1 MDVDQ
6 ALKAANPLGRTQFL
20 IFTASVLMNVE
31 TGMVV
36 LSHVFLAEVPP
47 HYCSRNSTYLLN
59 DSAPTDGSNYAE
71 CKEYVNPISSS
82 ETQTC
87 TSGWVYDVEITGQS
101 IVSEWDLVCDKD
113 FLPGLSQSLLLTGFG
128 LGSVI
133 GGPLADTYG
142 RRPTIIGAVVLF
154 NVVGLA
160 VSLAPSFA
168 VFTTLRLLMGGIFK
182 AVRIPLMNL
191 MFEFLIPK
199 YRPVMGLIPSLTGIL
214 GYVIMTGFGYFVRDW
229 RYFHLLIMS
238 PCVLLMPFSWFI
250 PESVRWIISQGD
262 NGKAELG
269 MQKVAKCNKAVNF
282 PNPALSTKRL
292 MDTRH
297 SDGLRRKP
305 EDGEDDLV
313 MADKPKCQTG
323 LQAVL
328 QLFKQPVLTVT
339 LVLCFDWIAGS
350 LIFFGFSLSTG
361 RFAGDPYL
369 NFLLIAVVDAPSRV
383 ISIFLVKKLGTVKP
397 LVFGFMGAGITLVV
411 ITVLPYFTVKYDVD
425 LFSIED
431 EQRLGAILTSM
442 AVLGKFSFG
451 IAIPAL
457 HLLLGELFPT
467 TMRNSGTAVVH
478 LIGNIGSVS
487 SPILLYLDKFFN
499 GLAFIIMAVF
509 AFIAG
514 LIILILPDTRNVVQ
528 PESPADLQIL
538 FEQKRRFSFGRRKN
552 TFGQNLTTDDKEVE
566 LKAFEKASH
575 I

>member
-1 MDVDQ
+1 M
-6 ALKAANPLGRTQFL
+6 
-20 IFTASVLMNVE
+20 II
-31 TGMVV
+31 

-47 HYCSRNSTYLLN
+47 HYCFRNSTFFN
-59 DSAPTDGSNYAE
+59 VSAPTDGSNYAE

-87 TSGWVYDVEITGQS
+87 KNGWVYDVEITGQS

-113 FLPGLSQSLLLTGFG
+113 FLPGLSQSLLLTGFA

-182 AVRIPLMNL
+182 AVRIPLTNL

-199 YRPVMGLIPSLTGIL
+199 YRPVMGLIPSLTTIL
-214 GYVIMTGFGYFVRDW
+214 G
-229 RYFHLLIMS
+229 
-238 PCVLLMPFSWFI
+238 FI

-262 NGKAELG
+262 NEKAELAI
-269 MQKVAKCNKAVNF
+269 QKVAKFNKAVNF

-292 MDTRH
+292 MDTKH
-297 SDGLRRKP
+297 SDDLKP
-305 EDGEDDLV
+305 EDGEDDVV

-328 QLFKQPVLTVT
+328 QLFKRPVLTVT
-339 LVLCFDWIAGS
+339 LVLGFDWIAGTM
-350 LIFFGFSLSTG
+350 IFFGFSLSTG

-369 NFLLIAVVDAPSRV
+369 NFLIIAVVDAPARM
-383 ISIFLVKKLGTVKP
+383 ISIFLVKKLGNVQP

-411 ITVLPYFTVKYDVD
+411 ITVLPYFAGDG
-425 LFSIED
+425 
-431 EQRLGAILTSM
+431 QRLGAILTSV
-442 AVLGKFSFG
+442 AVLGKFSLG
-451 IAIPAL
+451 IAVPVI
-457 HLLLGELFPT
+457 HLSIGELFPT

-478 LIGNIGSVS
+478 LIGNVGSLS

-514 LIILILPDTRNVVQ
+514 SIILILPDTRNAVQ

-538 FEQKRRFSFGRRKN
+538 FEQKRRFHFGKRKN
-552 TFGQNLTTDDKEVE
+552 TFDQNLTTDDIQVE
-566 LKAFEKASH
+566 LKGFEKASRT
-575 I
+575 